1 MENDIR
7 QIIDSLTPEQRES
20 LRTTPEADLIRFH
33 RTLGRGLR
41 NGFRSGRFPALS
53 AHCHAAVRVSGTP
66 MSFDAISSVAVREV
80 WRSLQSGA

>member
-1 MENDIR
+1 MEHDIR

-41 NGFRSGRFPALS
+41 NSFRSGRFLGLS
-53 AHCHAAVRVSGTP
+53 AHCHAAVRDSGEP
-66 MSFDAISSVAVREV
+66 LSFDALSSVAVREV
-80 WRSLQSGA
+80 WRSLQSAA